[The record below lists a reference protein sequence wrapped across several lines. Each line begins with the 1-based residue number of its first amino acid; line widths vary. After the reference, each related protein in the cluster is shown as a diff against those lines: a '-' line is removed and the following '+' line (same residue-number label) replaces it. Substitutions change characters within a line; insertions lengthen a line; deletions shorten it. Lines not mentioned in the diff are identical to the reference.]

1 MAEITL
7 QHGERLTVRCGN
19 DSLDIRCMALGPYDN
34 SDIAF
39 DVILRASNERDLNLE
54 EDVSNV
60 PSGAMML
67 IRSYRP
73 EDFEPEAR
81 GE

>member
-1 MAEITL
+1 MEITL
-7 QHGERLTVRCGN
+7 KHGEQLLVRCGE
-19 DSLDIRCMALGPYDN
+19 DSLSIRCMALGPYDN

-39 DVILRASNERDLNLE
+39 DVVLRATNDRQLVNNHESVLVELGYPL
-54 EDVSNV
+54 V
-60 PSGAMML
+60 
-67 IRSYRP
+67 IRSYLP